1 MISTEE
7 AKKDI
12 TQKPNT
18 YMVRDA
24 PIMQAALDVFSLIN
38 KHGSGILIAKGHT
51 IPNAVAIANI
61 IVEKMLHNSC
71 VVGHITLD
79 SENANS
85 FGKKMLS
92 TIEIS
97 LIKK

>member
-7 AKKDI
+7 TKKDSVS
-12 TQKPNT
+12 KPNT
-18 YMVRDA
+18 YFVRDA
-24 PIMQAALDVFSLIN
+24 PVMHAALDVFSLIN
-38 KHGSGILIAKGHT
+38 KHGSGILVAKGHA

-61 IVEKMLHNSC
+61 IVEKMLHNLC
-71 VVGHITLD
+71 VIEYITLD